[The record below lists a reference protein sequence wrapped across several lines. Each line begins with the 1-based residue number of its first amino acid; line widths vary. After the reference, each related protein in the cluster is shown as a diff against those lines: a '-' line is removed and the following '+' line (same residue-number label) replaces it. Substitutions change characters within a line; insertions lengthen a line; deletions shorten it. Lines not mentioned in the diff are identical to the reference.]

1 MKSKQR
7 SVVSGGAGFL
17 GSHLVDALLGDGH
30 SVVAIDNL
38 LTGSAENL
46 QHLRNDSRL
55 EFKQRDICEPFDV
68 GRVDYIFHFASPASP
83 PDYSQYGPET
93 LRVNSV
99 GTLNAIEMA
108 RKYNATLFLASTSE
122 CYGDPQEHP
131 QKESYWGHVNPV
143 GPRSVYDEGKRFAEA
158 AVTAA
163 YRYYK
168 LDIRI
173 ARIFN
178 TYGPRMHVNDGRV
191 IPNFMKQAL
200 RGDDLTIYGDGTQT
214 RSFCYVSD
222 EIEGLLRLARTP
234 ETEPVNIGNPTE
246 FSVLECAQKVLKVTG
261 SASGMQFGGLPEDD
275 PRQRQPDISKA
286 RALLG
291 WEPKIDLETGLKLSL
306 DYFRAAVQAET
317 TKAAV

>member
-1 MKSKQR
+1 MKPKQR
-7 SVVSGGAGFL
+7 SVVTGGAGFL
-17 GSHLVDALLGDGH
+17 GSHLVDALLGEGH
-30 SVVAIDNL
+30 LVVALDNL

-46 QHLRNDSRL
+46 QHLRNESRL
-55 EFKQRDICEPFDV
+55 EVQQRDVCEPFDV
-68 GRVDYIFHFASPASP
+68 GRVDCIFHFASPASP
-83 PDYSQYGPET
+83 ADYSQYGPET

-99 GTLNAIEMA
+99 GTLNAIDVA
-108 RKYNATLFLASTSE
+108 RKYQATLLLASTSE

-158 AVTAA
+158 AVMAA
-163 YRYYK
+163 FRYYK

-222 EIEGLLRLARTP
+222 EIEGLMRLARAREP
-234 ETEPVNIGNPTE
+234 EPVNIGNPTE

-261 SASGMQFGGLPEDD
+261 SRSGMQFGDLPEDD
-275 PRQRQPDISKA
+275 PQQRQPDISKA
-286 RALLG
+286 RTLLG

-306 DYFRAAVQAET
+306 DYFRTALHAET

>member
-1 MKSKQR
+1 MKKAPR
-7 SVVSGGAGFL
+7 SVVTGGAGFL

-38 LTGSAENL
+38 LTGSTENL

-55 EFKQRDICEPFDV
+55 ELQQRDVCETFDV

-99 GTLNAIEMA
+99 GTFNAIEVA
-108 RKYNATLFLASTSE
+108 RKYRATLFLASTSE
-122 CYGDPQEHP
+122 CYGDPLEHP

-158 AVTAA
+158 AVMAA

-168 LDIRI
+168 VDVRI

-234 ETEPVNIGNPTE
+234 EPEPVNIGNPTE

-261 SASGMQFGGLPEDD
+261 STSGMRFSGLPEDD

-286 RALLG
+286 RALLD
-291 WEPKIDLETGLKLSL
+291 WEPKINLETGLKLSL
-306 DYFRAAVQAET
+306 DYFRAAVQAEAT
-317 TKAAV
+317 RTAV